1 METKFA
7 LFLLWLLF
15 LAAGNSNA
23 AGKKVEGVVVDGN
36 LVQISG
42 ALITCSGE
50 QTVTDAFGRFE
61 IIVKAGNEQLAVS
74 KEGFQSAIVNTS
86 GLAVDTVILNPATQ
100 ERVRLLNQV
109 KKAGE
114 ISEAV
119 SFIKGSK
126 MENLPGTNR
135 LNQLSGRLPGL
146 LVMQTD
152 GQPGWENNLISVR
165 GRSIF
170 GTMSSEP
177 TILLDGHEADLT
189 QLDAYDIESIT
200 VLKDAAATAMYGL
213 RAANGI
219 ILVNTKRGEKG
230 KVKVS
235 LNSQTAV
242 SMPVKFPE
250 MLDAAS
256 YAELYNEAAV
266 NDGLSPVY
274 SNAAIQAYRNG
285 SDPVGYPNNDYFN
298 DYFSKSSVQ
307 TRNNLNLLGGD
318 DFALYHVSLGHTS
331 NNGLL
336 KTVDSENK
344 YNTNT
349 TYETFNIHA
358 NVDIKVNDRLTVFAD
373 IKAKKEKRTLP
384 GAYNSSGVSG
394 IIEDMLATPS
404 NAYPVFLANDSLGGN
419 SDFRNN
425 IYGQL
430 NRSGYSFWERYYL
443 SGNVDFTY
451 DLNFLKGLSL
461 IGSAG
466 YNNFG
471 NHVINRSKS
480 FAVYQSQ
487 DDGSGGTVINKIGD
501 DTPMGNSSTKSGM
514 IRFYHAELGF
524 GLDRTFGNSS
534 LSAKLLAE
542 NRMTER
548 DIARV
553 PQWKRGLKGR
563 VDYNLDSKYLLGFA
577 FAYQGSE
584 QFPKEDRYG
593 FFPALSLGWVVS
605 NENFLE
611 ESAVLSYLKLRGSAG
626 ITGMD
631 FDSFYSNAYFAYID
645 QFTVPLDN
653 KNNPLIY
660 PFGTSLGNKAPRF
673 TEQADA
679 NDLITWAKSKK
690 MNLGIDAGL
699 AANKLSLTADYFMEK
714 TDDILVGGT
723 PGIIGIGY
731 LYPQGV
737 VENKGVE
744 GMITW
749 KQKVGNKIEY
759 FLSANATYAK
769 NKIIEQNEEA
779 REYQWQYRTGHE
791 IGALFGYQFDGF
803 FTENDDISAYP
814 DQSSIGEVIPGSLRY
829 KDLNGDDMI
838 DERDETYL
846 GNGEFPEIWY
856 GFSGGLACGGF
867 DFNFQFSGVANR
879 MVEYTGDLAYAFNN
893 GKGSANEWHL
903 ERWQPGDGQNAGYP
917 SVSLSKFQNNKA
929 PSSFWIHDAGFL
941 RLQSVELGYT
951 VPKRATAKVGL
962 DKVRLFVAGNNLMTW
977 SNVKWIDPADS
988 GNGTSYPV
996 ARMFSGGLNL
1006 TF

>member
-1 METKFA
+1 MKTKLVF
-7 LFLLWLLF
+7 FLLWLVF
-15 LAAGNSNA
+15 LTATVSIEAS
-23 AGKKVEGVVVDGN
+23 GKKVGGIVVDGN
-36 LVQISG
+36 HLQLPG
-42 ALITCSGE
+42 ALVSCSE
-50 QTVTDAFGRFE
+50 QQTITDANGRFNINIE
-61 IIVKAGNEQLAVS
+61 TENQLLIVS
-74 KEGFQSAIVNTS
+74 KEGFSSVFVKAEVLIN
-86 GLAVDTVILNPATQ
+86 DTVVLHPAFQKKVT
-100 ERVRLLNQV
+100 LLNQG
-109 KKAGE
+109 KKADE

-119 SFIKGSK
+119 SFIDGDK
-126 MENLPGTNR
+126 MKNLPGTNR
-135 LNQLSGRLPGL
+135 FNQLSGRLPGL

-152 GQPGWENNLISVR
+152 GQPGWEENLISIR
-165 GRSIF
+165 GRNSF
-170 GTMSSEP
+170 GTIISEP
-177 TILLDGHEADLT
+177 VILLDGHEADLT

-235 LNSQTAV
+235 FNNQTAV
-242 SMPVKFPE
+242 AMPVKFPA
-250 MLDAAS
+250 MLDAAA

-274 SNAAIQAYRNG
+274 SNTDIEAYRNG
-285 SDPVGYPNNDYFN
+285 SDLVAYPNNNYFN

-307 TRNNLNLLGGD
+307 TRNNLNLSGGD

-331 NNGLL
+331 NSGLL
-336 KTVDSENK
+336 NTEDSENK

-349 TYETFNIHA
+349 SYETFNVHA

-394 IIEDMLATPS
+394 IIADVLGTPS
-404 NAYPVFLANDSLGGN
+404 NAYPIFLTTDSLGGTP
-419 SDFRNN
+419 DYRNN

-430 NRSGYSFWERYYL
+430 NRSGYSLWERYYL
-443 SGNVDFTY
+443 SGNVDFEY
-451 DLNFLKGLSL
+451 DLNVIEGLSL

-471 NHVINRSKS
+471 NQIINRSKS

-487 DDGSGGTVINKIGD
+487 ADGSGGVVVNKIGD
-501 DTPMGNSSTKSGM
+501 DTPMKNESTKSGM

-524 GLDRTFGNSS
+524 GLDKTFGSSS
-534 LSAKLLAE
+534 LNAKLLAE

-563 VDYNLDSKYLLGFA
+563 VDYNLNSKYLLGFA

-593 FFPALSLGWVVS
+593 FFPALSLGWVLS
-605 NENFLE
+605 NENFLKD
-611 ESAVLSYLKLRGSAG
+611 ATFLNYLKLRGSAG

-631 FDSFYSNAYFAYID
+631 FDSFYSDAYFAYID
-645 QFTVPLDN
+645 QFAEGGT
-653 KNNPLIY
+653 Y

-690 MNLGIDAGL
+690 LNVGFDAAL
-699 AANKLSLTADYFMEK
+699 AGNKLSLTADYFTEK
-714 TDDILVGGT
+714 TSDLLVGGT
-723 PGIIGIGY
+723 PGVIGIGY

-749 KQKVGNKIEY
+749 KQKVGNNFEY
-759 FLSANATYAK
+759 FLSANVTYAK
-769 NKIIEQNEEA
+769 NKIVEQNEEA
-779 REYQWQYRTGHE
+779 REYEWQYRTGHE
-791 IGALFGYQFDGF
+791 IGSLFGYQFDGF

-846 GNGEFPEIWY
+846 GNGEFPELWY
-856 GFSGGLACGGF
+856 GFSGGLTCGGF

-879 MVEYTGDLAYAFNN
+879 MVQYTGDLAYAFNN

-903 ERWQPGDGQNAGYP
+903 ERWQPGDGQNATYP

-929 PSSFWIHDAGFL
+929 TSSFWIHDAGFL
-941 RLQSVELGYT
+941 RLQSVELGYSL
-951 VPKRATAKVGL
+951 PKKTATKIGL
-962 DKVRLFVAGNNLMTW
+962 EKVRLFVTGNNLMTW
-977 SNVKWIDPADS
+977 SNVKWIDPAGN
-988 GNGTSYPV
+988 GNGTNYPV
-996 ARMFSGGLNL
+996 ARTFSGGLNL